1 MSGQDVVTAGQSF
14 GQVVQGELDGLQ
26 PGSLSFPGT
35 SPRCGVSGP
44 ANSGHHGVND
54 PRGPQEPSSIFAA

>member
-1 MSGQDVVTAGQSF
+1 MSGSVVTAEQGF
-14 GQVVQGELDGLQ
+14 GQGDQGSWVDLQ
-26 PGSLSFPGT
+26 PGSLSIPGT
-35 SPRCGVSGP
+35 SPGCGVSGP